1 MKDSPPLF
9 ILYGGELINVR
20 IIGRAHMQQHQLR
33 IEFTTGGFTILEG
46 DVSVEGLA
54 DTINK
59 L

>member
-1 MKDSPPLF
+1 MNNQPQF
-9 ILYGGELINVR
+9 ILYGGELLNVR

-33 IEFTTGGFTILEG
+33 IEFTSGGFTTLEG

-54 DTINK
+54 ETISK